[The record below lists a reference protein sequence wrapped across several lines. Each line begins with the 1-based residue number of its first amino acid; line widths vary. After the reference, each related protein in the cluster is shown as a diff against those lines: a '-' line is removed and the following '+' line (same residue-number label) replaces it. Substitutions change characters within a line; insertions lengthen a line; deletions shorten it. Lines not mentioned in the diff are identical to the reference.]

1 MFSPWKLVFAKKK
14 KTTRDLFA
22 FFNCIFWIK
31 HPEIFSVNL
40 LKASCKDAQVF
51 QSKIASKE
59 FTSMLKARKNE

>member
-40 LKASCKDAQVF
+40 LKASCKDAQLF
-51 QSKIASKE
+51 QYEIASKE
-59 FTSMLKARKNE
+59 FTTMLKARKNE